1 MKVGLKR
8 TAQECSEKQQ
18 IHLVLL
24 KRWSELGKKLDKLEV
39 QLKHENA
46 LAFSFIEGSLVR
58 AIENGHWVLLDEINL
73 ANAETLECLSGLL
86 EGK

>member
-1 MKVGLKR
+1 M
-8 TAQECSEKQQ
+8 
-18 IHLVLL
+18 
-24 KRWSELGKKLDKLEV
+24 

-86 EGK
+86 EGKVFCHYYFKIVWVTL